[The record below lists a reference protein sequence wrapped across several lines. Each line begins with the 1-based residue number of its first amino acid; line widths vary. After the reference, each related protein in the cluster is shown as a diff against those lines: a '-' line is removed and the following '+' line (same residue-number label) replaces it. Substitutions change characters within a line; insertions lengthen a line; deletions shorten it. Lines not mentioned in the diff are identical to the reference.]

1 MMLTECRA
9 CGGALDTVFEMEAMP
24 LAGGFTA
31 TREEAL
37 DAPRYPLA
45 WRSCR
50 ECGLVNTSP
59 DIPDATLF
67 SAYRYSSS
75 DVPALVRHFDEYAAI
90 LSRRFTTARVL
101 DIGCNDGVLLRR
113 LPAHW
118 DRVGVDP
125 SDLARERHDD
135 SYELHNV
142 PYGADIDLG
151 TFDLITS
158 SNAMAH
164 FSGIRGALE
173 SAAKALRPAGE
184 LWLEVHDLDATL
196 SSGQWDTV
204 YHEHKLEWSLAS
216 MQRVLA
222 QLGLTLVN
230 ATSQPLHGGLIRALF
245 VKGHGRLP
253 EIPRPDFGALQR
265 AYDTRCETPAYRA
278 LRKGGAA
285 SGAAGRGTVYLNQ
298 LPGLDLDFVVDGSPR
313 RQGMFVPGVAL
324 EIVLPETFDARPPRT
339 TLITAWNHAAD
350 IQAKHPGYS
359 NWVTAW

>member
-135 SYELHNV
+135 SYRPRHLRPHHLLERHGPLQRNPWCAGV
-142 PYGADIDLG
+142 GRQG
-151 TFDLITS
+151 TPAGRR
-158 SNAMAH
+158 AMA
-164 FSGIRGALE
+164 
-173 SAAKALRPAGE
+173 
-184 LWLEVHDLDATL
+184 
-196 SSGQWDTV
+196 
-204 YHEHKLEWSLAS
+204 
-216 MQRVLA
+216 
-222 QLGLTLVN
+222 
-230 ATSQPLHGGLIRALF
+230 GG
-245 VKGHGRLP
+245 
-253 EIPRPDFGALQR
+253 PRP
-265 AYDTRCETPAYRA
+265 
-278 LRKGGAA
+278 
-285 SGAAGRGTVYLNQ
+285 
-298 LPGLDLDFVVDGSPR
+298 
-313 RQGMFVPGVAL
+313 
-324 EIVLPETFDARPPRT
+324 
-339 TLITAWNHAAD
+339 
-350 IQAKHPGYS
+350 
-359 NWVTAW
+359 